1 MDELIY
7 YPFEKMPDEDLR
19 IWLDFSYK
27 WHDEAYIK
35 AIKNE
40 FKTRGL
46 TW

>member
-7 YPFEKMPDEDLR
+7 YPFEKMPDDDLLV
-19 IWLDFSYK
+19 WLDFSYK

-40 FKTRGL
+40 CKKRGL
-46 TW
+46 SL